1 MSTPT
6 FAASAAMEEPLLASN
21 NELETQPLRNRD
33 RTLGSRIANPYWVI
47 PVVLVVNIARGMTL
61 SPRIKVYNDI
71 ACRAVG
77 APDTEDNLLTLLVAN
92 GCQSPEVQARAAKI
106 QASVMTIMSV
116 LSSGS
121 TGLWSQRGDVSG
133 RKFLFYVS
141 IIGFIL
147 MDLMFALVS
156 GSISAITRRG
166 EVLILLGPAFEGI
179 CGGFSVF
186 NGVFHAYIS
195 DCTPHGSRS
204 RIFSA
209 MQGIVFVGRAFGP
222 WIAGL
227 ILPFTNFGPYA
238 LFYFSMT
245 IQLALLVYVI
255 FLLPESLQSR
265 ERQSTQLDHEPA
277 TPTSSPVPKN
287 LIRKFTHALISP
299 ITIFRPRTIH
309 DGISSRKDYS
319 LTLLGSAMFLYINA
333 TAVYQ
338 LKYMYGQHTYSW
350 DSVQLGYYMSLI
362 WITRAINLLI
372 LLPVLISYFKPKTP
386 ITGAST
392 PESIALEL
400 QFDRRLARAS
410 LSVEA
415 LGDILVIIAPT
426 SSQLSFIAASCL
438 SSFTSGGNPALHSLG
453 AVCLQALGYSS
464 ETGRL
469 FGAVGV
475 LNAIGHSISPGIFA
489 ATYSNTVST
498 YPKTIFCLAA
508 TLLISAVTLLGGI
521 RTRGSR

>member
-1 MSTPT
+1 
-6 FAASAAMEEPLLASN
+6 
-21 NELETQPLRNRD
+21 
-33 RTLGSRIANPYWVI
+33 
-47 PVVLVVNIARGMTL
+47 MTL

-77 APDTEDNLLTLLVAN
+77 SPDTEDNFHALLVAN

-106 QASVMTIMSV
+106 QASVVTIMSV

-133 RKFLFYVS
+133 RKFLFCVS
-141 IIGFIL
+141 IIGFML
-147 MDLMFALVS
+147 MDLIFVLVS

-166 EVLILLGPAFEGI
+166 EVFILLGPAFEGF

-186 NGVFHAYIS
+186 DGVFHAYIS
-195 DCTPHGSRS
+195 DCTPDGSRS

-209 MQGIVFVGRAFGP
+209 VQGIVFVGRALGP
-222 WIAGL
+222 WIAGV
-227 ILPFTNFGPYA
+227 ILPPIDFGPYSW
-238 LFYFSMT
+238 FYLSIA
-245 IQLALLVYVI
+245 IQGVLLLYVI
-255 FLLPESLQSR
+255 FLLPESLRSR
-265 ERQSTQLDHEPA
+265 GRQSIQLDLEP
-277 TPTSSPVPKN
+277 TPTSSSPAQKRSLKE
-287 LIRKFTHALISP
+287 LIQKFINAFISP

-309 DGISSRKDYS
+309 DGASSHKDYS
-319 LTLLGSAMFLYINA
+319 LTLLGSALFLYINA

-338 LKYMYGQHTYSW
+338 LKYMYAQHTYRW

-372 LLPVLISYFKPKTP
+372 LLPVLISYLKPKTL
-386 ITGAST
+386 ITGTST

-415 LGDILVIIAPT
+415 LGDVLVIIAPT

-475 LNAIGHSISPGIFA
+475 LNAIAHSIAPAIFA
-489 ATYSNTVST
+489 ATYSHTVST

-521 RTRGSR
+521 RMKAR